1 MKVLVTSFT
10 PFYKSINNYSTEVI
24 NFIENVDKITIDVVY
39 DKCYLDILNSF
50 DLDSFDL
57 IIAMGEARMRNELT
71 LEIQAKNIS
80 SCSIADNSGVIK
92 QNEVIDNSMEEVIQ
106 TKVDIDKV
114 KDLITFSYD
123 AGKFVC
129 NNLYFHLLKNYPY
142 KSLFIHIPNCND
154 NVEEYKKHAKTINNI
169 IDALCE

>member
-129 NNLYFHLLKNYPY
+129 NNLYFHLLKNYPH

>member
-57 IIAMGEARMRNELT
+57 IIAMGEARMRTELT

-114 KDLITFSYD
+114 KDLITFSFD

-129 NNLYFHLLKNYPY
+129 NNLYFHLLKNYSY